1 MDFLSSIFDPQNY
14 AGVTG
19 LLNRMGPAMSF
30 PTTQQPAAFGL
41 AGPAAMQPPAA
52 QPAPTDNAQL
62 PANAAPTSGQLPLSL
77 APAMPSS
84 AAAASADSDGPL
96 GFLSGLR
103 GKINDNSNML
113 LGLAAGIA
121 GGKNWGDGISKGLT
135 LAMTGG
141 QLDTKQGNSNRTQQ
155 FLIGKGMDPET
166 ARAVASDPTLLRS
179 MLPQLMGTADK
190 TNDVKN
196 FEFASKNPAFAAFLE
211 KQKNDSEK
219 FGLSPMYGVDA
230 NGNPVAVQLSSKG
243 GSQPV
248 QLPEGVTISK
258 SPIKMDTGTE
268 IEFLD
273 PITRQVVRRVP
284 KDLAGA
290 EAAKA
295 KGKIQGQVQA
305 ALPGDI
311 SNADQTVTQ
320 IDQILGN
327 KGLPEIVGPLDQF
340 RPSWTMSDSGRDALA
355 RYNQLKGKA
364 FLQAYSTLRGGGQI
378 TEVEGAKAENA
389 MARMDRAQSEDDFKA
404 ALGDFRDAVR
414 TGIQKLKEKAGVGTT
429 QGQTAGG
436 VSWSVE

>member
-1 MDFLSSIFDPQNY
+1 
-14 AGVTG
+14 
-19 LLNRMGPAMSF
+19 
-30 PTTQQPAAFGL
+30 
-41 AGPAAMQPPAA
+41 
-52 QPAPTDNAQL
+52 
-62 PANAAPTSGQLPLSL
+62 
-77 APAMPSS
+77 
-84 AAAASADSDGPL
+84 
-96 GFLSGLR
+96 
-103 GKINDNSNML
+103 
-113 LGLAAGIA
+113 
-121 GGKNWGDGISKGLT
+121 
-135 LAMTGG
+135 
-141 QLDTKQGNSNRTQQ
+141 
-155 FLIGKGMDPET
+155 
-166 ARAVASDPTLLRS
+166 

-190 TNDVKN
+190 TNDFKN
-196 FEFASKNPAFAAFLE
+196 FELASKNPAYAAFLE
-211 KQKNDSEK
+211 KQKSDSEK

-243 GSQPV
+243 GGQPV

-258 SPIKMDTGTE
+258 TPIKMDTGTE

-273 PITRQVVRRVP
+273 PVTRQVVRRVP

-320 IDQILGN
+320 IDKLLKN
-327 KGLPEIVGPLDQF
+327 EGLSQIVGPLDQF
-340 RPSWTMSDSGRDALA
+340 RPSWMMSDSGRDALA

-364 FLQAYSTLRGGGQI
+364 FLQAYGMLRGGGQI
-378 TEVEGAKAENA
+378 TEVEGQKAQDA
-389 MARMDRAQSEDDFKA
+389 MARMDRAQGEDDFKA

-414 TGIQKLKEKAGVGTT
+414 TGLQKLKEKAGVGAT